1 MSEIAARVEAA
12 RHRWNA
18 GDLDGYLTLY
28 DPGIRLHG
36 YAPEPI
42 GKAAVTAFYRD
53 IWSSLAADGGL
64 NPDLVFHEE
73 MSDRDLYACRFTMTG
88 RHGGT
93 FMGVPATGRAYA
105 LGGITMMRF
114 ANGKVVERW
123 STADMLGLLVQLGAV
138 PPPGG

>member
-1 MSEIAARVEAA
+1 MGVLADRVEQA
-12 RHRWNA
+12 RQRWNA

-28 DPGIRLHG
+28 DPAIRLHG
-36 YAPEPI
+36 YTPEPMD
-42 GKAAVTAFYRD
+42 KAAAAAFYGA
-53 IWSSLAADGGL
+53 IWSALAADGRP

-73 MSDRDLYACRFTMTG
+73 MTDSDLYACRFTMTG
-88 RHGGT
+88 RHGGA

-114 ANGKVVERW
+114 ANGRVVERW

-138 PPPGG
+138 PPPGR